1 MDKKVIWLIFAVMV
15 ICSAAT
21 LYMGTF
27 HRFTYAAEDDIFSEE
42 NVPEKGQFV
51 PILCKGDGYR

>member
-1 MDKKVIWLIFAVMV
+1 MIWLIFAVMV